1 LKLIWSVLLKFEPF
15 RKRILGHL
23 RAVYFHEFDHTI
35 PLGNDYWVHLQEND
49 AYDSFSEIFIQKE
62 YKNHIPDEPISRVLD
77 IGAHYGY
84 FSLWLQSQHP
94 EIEIHSLMIEPSLRC
109 QKSLKKL
116 INHPKLNGRFTYLQ
130 KLIDA
135 PEKGTSFFYDRPH
148 MASSRF
154 ILDEEEQPI
163 RVSTLQEKDVM
174 ESFHPPYD
182 LVKIDIEGSEWHFL
196 NNFGETLYHT
206 KFLVLEWHSWHE
218 GGGGVEQIRKRLS
231 SLGFHIENESSP
243 VPATGRNGEVGLIS
257 ATRRNEER

>member
-1 LKLIWSVLLKFEPF
+1 M
-15 RKRILGHL
+15 
-23 RAVYFHEFDHTI
+23 
-35 PLGNDYWVHLQEND
+35 PLGNGYWANLLEND
-49 AYDSFSEIFIQKE
+49 AYDSFSEIFIQQE
-62 YKNHIPDEPISRVLD
+62 YADYLPKEPISRILD

-109 QKSLKKL
+109 QKSLNKL

-163 RVSTLQEKDVM
+163 KARTLQEKDVM
-174 ESFHPPYD
+174 ESLHPPYD
-182 LVKIDIEGSEWHFL
+182 LVKVDIEGSEWHFL
-196 NNFGETLYHT
+196 NNFEETLYHT

-218 GGGGVEQIRKRLS
+218 GGGDVEQIRKRLS

-243 VPATGRNGEVGLIS
+243 VPATGRDGEVGLIS
-257 ATRRNEER
+257 ATRRNEAG